1 MSWWMGVLAA
11 SVGLAAGSQEP
22 PPLRV
27 VYFVPADREPL
38 PNYQERL
45 DRVMTEVQRFYRE
58 GMQAAGYGPKTFAL
72 ERDDQGRLRLY
83 LVRGRHPMRE
93 YGRNDAA
100 KVRREVKDALAQ
112 HGIDADRETVV
123 IFQVLLAWEGDR
135 AIEIGPYVGG
145 GNHRGGTAWVYD
157 DERLDPRLL
166 RSKEPG
172 GYYNGPCSLG
182 QFNTHYIGGVAHEM
196 GHAFGL
202 PHDCETNADRPRRG
216 RSLMGG
222 GNHTYGRELRGEGPG
237 TFLSHAS
244 AVQLAYVRPF
254 AGERPDAG
262 VTPTCRLTALDAE
275 FEDDELV
282 LSGSLEA
289 RPTAFGV
296 VALNDGASP
305 PADYD
310 AVGWTAEPDEQGRFR
325 VRIGEL
331 RPGRSQ
337 LRLRVCHVNGAV
349 SVFTFDYDVDGRGRP
364 RLDVFRMRVPLE
376 QAMQAF
382 AERDRKR
389 LQDLATMYRDRFPD
403 LSELHRRIAHL
414 MRLSEAVPP
423 RPLAEL
429 PRDEAG
435 WVGVS
440 GAAFRT
446 ATTGWGRPLRDQVW
460 RERGEPCF
468 IQVGGQFFEH
478 GLFAHAPS
486 RYELEIDRKYARL
499 RAGYGLQDGHGGSVV
514 FVIRGD
520 GRELFRSPVIQD
532 HVPRDLD
539 LDVQG
544 IRVLELIVEPGE
556 DGPGSDWG
564 VWLEPRLRP
573 IAQ

>member
-1 MSWWMGVLAA
+1 MNLGISVLAA
-11 SVGLAAGSQEP
+11 CVGLAAGYQEP

-38 PNYQERL
+38 PHYQERL

-58 GMQAAGYGPKTFAL
+58 GMQAAGYGPKTFTL
-72 ERDDQGRLRLY
+72 ERDDQGRLRLH
-83 LVRGRHPMRE
+83 LVRGQYPMRE

-100 KVRREVKDALAQ
+100 KVRREVKAALAQ

-135 AIEIGPYVGG
+135 AIEVGPYVGG

-166 RSKEPG
+166 PSKEPG

-202 PHDCETNADRPRRG
+202 PHDCETNADRTRRG

-244 AVQLAYVRPF
+244 AMQLAYVRPF
-254 AGERPDAG
+254 AGERPDAD
-262 VTPTCRLTALDAE
+262 VPPTCRLTALDAE
-275 FEDDELV
+275 FEDDGLV

-289 RPTAFGV
+289 RPAAFGV

-310 AVGWTAEPDEQGRFR
+310 AVGWTAETAEHGRFR
-325 VRIGEL
+325 VKIGEL

-382 AERDRKR
+382 AVRDRKR
-389 LQDLATMYRDRFPD
+389 LEDLANVYRDRFPD
-403 LSELHRRIAHL
+403 VAELHRRIAHL
-414 MRLSEAVPP
+414 MRPLEAVPP

-435 WVGVS
+435 WVAVS

-446 ATTGWGRPLRDQVW
+446 ATTGWGRPLRDQVLM
-460 RERGEPCF
+460 ERGGPCF
-468 IQVGGQFFEH
+468 IQVGGQFFEQ

-486 RYELEIDRKYARL
+486 RYELEIDRKYARF
-499 RAGYGLQDGHGGSVV
+499 RTGYGLQDGHKGSVV

-520 GRELFRSPVIQD
+520 GRELFRSPLIQD
-532 HVPRDLD
+532 NVPRNLD
-539 LDVQG
+539 LDVEG
-544 IRVLELIVEPGE
+544 IRVLELIVETGE

-573 IAQ
+573 TAE

>member
-1 MSWWMGVLAA
+1 MSWWMSVLAV
-11 SVGLAAGSQEP
+11 SLGLAAGYQEP

-38 PNYQERL
+38 PGYHERL

-58 GMQAAGYGPKTFAL
+58 GMQAAGYGPQTFTL

-83 LVRGRHPMRE
+83 LVRGRYPMRE

-100 KVRREVKDALAQ
+100 KVRREVKEALTQ
-112 HGIDADRETVV
+112 HGIDADRETIV

-135 AIEIGPYVGG
+135 ATEVGPYVGG
-145 GNHRGGTAWVYD
+145 GNHLGGTAWVYD

-166 RSKEPG
+166 PSKEPG

-202 PHDCETNADRPRRG
+202 PHDCETNADRPVRG

-237 TFLSHAS
+237 TFLSDAS
-244 AVQLAYVRPF
+244 AMQLAYVRPF
-254 AGERPDAG
+254 AGERLDAR
-262 VTPTCRLTALDAE
+262 VPPTCRLTALDAE
-275 FEDDELV
+275 FEQGRVV
-282 LSGSLEA
+282 LSGSVEA
-289 RPTAFGV
+289 RPAAFGV
-296 VALNDGASP
+296 IALNDGDSP

-310 AVGWTAEPDEQGRFR
+310 AVGWTAKVDEQGRFR
-325 VRIGEL
+325 VEVGEL

-349 SVFTFDYDVDGRGRP
+349 SVFPFDYDVDERGMP
-364 RLDVFRMRVPLE
+364 RLDVFRMRVPLDE
-376 QAMQAF
+376 ALQAF
-382 AERDRKR
+382 AARDRKR
-389 LQDLATMYRDRFPD
+389 LEHLADVCRDRFPD
-403 LSELHRRIAHL
+403 LPELHRRIAHL
-414 MRLSEAVPP
+414 MRLLEAVPP

-429 PRDEAG
+429 PRDDEG
-435 WVGVS
+435 WVSIS

-446 ATTGWGRPLRDQVW
+446 ATTGWGRPLRDQVLM
-460 RERGEPCF
+460 ERGEPCF
-468 IQVGGQFFEH
+468 IQVGGRFFEH

-486 RYELEIDRKYARL
+486 KYELEIDGKYARF
-499 RAGYGLQDGHGGSVV
+499 RTGYGLQDGHKGSVA

-532 HVPRDLD
+532 AVPRNLD
-539 LDVQG
+539 LSVEG
-544 IRVLELIVEPGE
+544 IRVLELIVETGE

-573 IAQ
+573 TVE